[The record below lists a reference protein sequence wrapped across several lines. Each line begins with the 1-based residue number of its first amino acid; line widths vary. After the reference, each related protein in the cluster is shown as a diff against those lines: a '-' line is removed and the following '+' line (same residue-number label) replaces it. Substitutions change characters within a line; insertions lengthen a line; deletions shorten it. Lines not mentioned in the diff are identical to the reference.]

1 VPALSAGRASC
12 RGSFKAGPEKGAP
25 HLVNLQVTKR
35 LIGSRGPFELRAQ
48 IFVPKGE
55 LTVLY
60 GVSGAGKTTLLRML
74 AGLDRPDDGYIEV
87 DSEAWFDSRKRT
99 CVPPQKRS
107 VGLVFQNYSLFPS
120 MTVRRNLEFAA
131 GRRKDPR
138 VDMLLKMVEL
148 HELQHRYPESLSGGQ
163 QQRVALARALIRRPK
178 ILLLDEPLSALDE
191 EMRKKLQEEIVRLH
205 RELGLTTILVSH
217 DRSEI
222 LRMGNRVV
230 VLHKGRVTF
239 QGPPSQA
246 FHVARTE
253 PGCLLRARV
262 LDICYKSGCVV
273 VTAATDRDSRMI
285 EIQLDAKKLQQF
297 VGNGKAMTSLR

>member
-1 VPALSAGRASC
+1 MPERSRVVSHSLQVPGR
-12 RGSFKAGPEKGAP
+12 GTT
-25 HLVNLQVTKR
+25 HLVKLEVKKH
-35 LIGSRGPFELRAQ
+35 LMGAKGPFELRAGL
-48 IFVPKGE
+48 FVPKGE
-55 LTVLY
+55 LAVLY

-74 AGLDRPDDGYIEV
+74 AGLERPDTGRILVDGE
-87 DSEAWFDSRKRT
+87 EWFDSEKNL

-138 VDMLLKMVEL
+138 VDILLEMVEL
-148 HELQHRYPESLSGGQ
+148 QELQHAYPETLSGGQ

-191 EMRKKLQEEIVRLH
+191 AMRKKLQEEILRLH
-205 RELGLTTILVSH
+205 RELDLTTILVSH

-222 LRMGNRVV
+222 LRLANQVI

-239 QGPPSQA
+239 QGLPSQVLQIVRA
-246 FHVARTE
+246 EYPGLLKARAVQTFYE
-253 PGCLLRARV
+253 DG
-262 LDICYKSGCVV
+262 SVV
-273 VTAATDRDSRMI
+273 VIAATGKDSDTV
-285 EIQLDAKKLQQF
+285 EIRLDAGQLQQL
-297 VGNGKAMTSLR
+297 VRERKIMSGLR